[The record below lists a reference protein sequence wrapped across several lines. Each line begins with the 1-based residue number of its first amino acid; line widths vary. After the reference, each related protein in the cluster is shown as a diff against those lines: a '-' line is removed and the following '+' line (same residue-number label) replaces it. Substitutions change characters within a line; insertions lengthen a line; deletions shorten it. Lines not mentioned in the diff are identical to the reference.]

1 MLTPAQLR
9 ANARAAADLFFL
21 TKQPDHLVVPLLR
34 LLPHARAQLRQDIF
48 VLAELHLKRGGYFV
62 EFGATNGIDLSNTY
76 LLETQF
82 GWRGIVAEPAQC
94 WQTALARNR
103 ACKIDT
109 RCVWRESGATLRFN
123 ETNIAELST
132 IESFSAGDRHAELR
146 KAGHSYEV
154 RTVSL
159 MDLLREHDA
168 LRQIDYLSVD
178 TEGSEF
184 DILQAFDFEHYDV
197 RIITCEHNYSPLRDK
212 LHALLT
218 EKGYTRKFEGLS
230 QVDDWYVKQGG

>member
-1 MLTPAQLR
+1 MPTPEQLR

-21 TKQPDHLVVPLLR
+21 TKQPDDLVVPLLR
-34 LLPHARAQLRQDIF
+34 LLPHTRAQLRQDIF

-82 GWRGIVAEPAQC
+82 GWNGVLAEPAQC
-94 WQTALARNR
+94 WQMALARNR

-109 RCVWRESGATLRFN
+109 RCVWRESGVTLRFN

-132 IESFSAGDRHAELR
+132 IDAFSASDTHAELR
-146 KAGHSYEV
+146 KAGRSYDV
-154 RTVSL
+154 ATVSL

-168 LRQIDYLSVD
+168 PRQIDYLSID

-184 DILQAFDFEHYDV
+184 EILQAFDFARYDV
-197 RIITCEHNYSPLRDK
+197 KIITCEHNFSPLRDK

-218 EKGYTRKFEGLS
+218 AKGYARKFEGLS
-230 QVDDWYVKQGG
+230 QVDDWYVKQNR